1 MKKVS
6 STRYLIVICV
16 VAGLLVV
23 ISHAASTSGPTAPV
37 DAKSWD
43 PKRAA
48 AYLDKRETWWAGWQD
63 AQRDHGTFCVSCHTA
78 VPYALARPALRKTL
92 SETNPTDNERLLIE
106 NVAKRVRM
114 WKDIAPVYNDKEDGA
129 NKSAE
134 SRATEAILNAF
145 VLANHD
151 AETGKLSNDTRAAF
165 DNLWALQ
172 RTSGEY
178 KGAWQW
184 QLFDLNPWEGN
195 ISPYNGATLGAIA
208 VGVAPEKYRSAPE
221 IQNNL
226 KLLREYLDREYS
238 SQPTL
243 NRITLLWAAAKV
255 PGLISAERQK
265 SIIDEI
271 MANQQADGGWSLF
284 SISKTWKDWG
294 PSALL
299 GNWKRRDGSLQD
311 LKSDGF
317 ATGLI
322 VYVLRQT
329 GMPKEDARLL
339 GGREWLIQNQNK
351 TEGLW
356 SAASLNKRRDPTSNV
371 GLFMSD
377 AATAYAALALSD
389 AN

>member
-1 MKKVS
+1 MA
-6 STRYLIVICV
+6 
-16 VAGLLVV
+16 AGLLGL
-23 ISHAASTSGPTAPV
+23 ISYAASSTIGSTKAL
-37 DAKSWD
+37 DTKSWD
-43 PKRAA
+43 AKAAA
-48 AYLDKRETWWAGWQD
+48 AYLDKRETWWAGWED

-78 VPYALARPALRKTL
+78 VPYALVRPALRKAL
-92 SETNPTDNERLLIE
+92 GEANPSDNERLLIE

-114 WKDIAPVYNDKEDGA
+114 WKDIAPVYNDKDDGV

-151 AETGKLSNDTRAAF
+151 AQTGKLSGDTQAAF
-165 DNLWALQ
+165 ENLWALQ
-172 RTSGEY
+172 QTSGEY

-195 ISPYNGATLGAIA
+195 ISPYYGATLAAIA
-208 VGVAPEKYRSAPE
+208 VGIAPENYRSAPE
-221 IQNNL
+221 VQNNL
-226 KLLREYLDREYS
+226 KLLREYLDREYGA
-238 SQPTL
+238 QPTL
-243 NRITLLWAAAKV
+243 NRVTLLWAAAKI

-265 SIIDEI
+265 SITDEI
-271 MANQQADGGWSLF
+271 MAKQQPDGGWGLF
-284 SISKTWKDWG
+284 PISKTWKDWG
-294 PSALL
+294 PSSLV

-322 VYVLRQT
+322 VYVLRQA
-329 GMPKEDARLL
+329 GSPKEDARLL
-339 GGREWLIQNQNK
+339 RGRTWLIQNQNK
-351 TEGLW
+351 PQGLW
-356 SAASLNKRRDPTSNV
+356 SAASLNKRRDPASNV

-389 AN
+389 TD